1 MAARGGLDLEEE
13 APSTGAATGS
23 SDSCVAVVVK
33 KRLENL
39 KLEKDIRQE
48 EYSIFKVPSNLKAV
62 GGIAYI
68 PQMVSIG
75 PYHYGRPQ
83 LKHMQTNKFRSL
95 HQFLDRTKANVDC
108 CIKTMAKLEHRARS
122 CYSGLAAGKQLT
134 SYEFVEMMLLDG
146 CFILE
151 LLFSTSDETRK
162 RNTDIVVRAA
172 IPCIQRDL
180 LMLENQ
186 IPLFVLE
193 HLLAFLGDESAITT
207 VTKLALDFFKPPILG
222 RNLEDDDVAEIEKV
236 NNLHLLHIIL
246 WSLLPSQSSNLPCIS
261 TDESKSRVMTHPVSM
276 LRDYGVRFKKNNNSK
291 YITDIV
297 FDKGWLQIPRLVID
311 DSTRTILL
319 NLMAFEQCCYWQ
331 CSNVATTFVSF
342 MDDLINEPRDVM
354 HLHRKGIIVHSL
366 GSERAVAEMFN
377 QVCREIAIRDDCTG
391 SLSCEL
397 EKVNKFIHKK
407 RHRWWASF
415 RQEHLRHP
423 WAIASVAGGALFL
436 GLTIMATTYAMLA
449 FHIYK
454 S

>member
-75 PYHYGRPQ
+75 
-83 LKHMQTNKFRSL
+83 
-95 HQFLDRTKANVDC
+95 
-108 CIKTMAKLEHRARS
+108 
-122 CYSGLAAGKQLT
+122 
-134 SYEFVEMMLLDG
+134 
-146 CFILE
+146 
-151 LLFSTSDETRK
+151 
-162 RNTDIVVRAA
+162 
-172 IPCIQRDL
+172 
-180 LMLENQ
+180 
-186 IPLFVLE
+186 
-193 HLLAFLGDESAITT
+193 
-207 VTKLALDFFKPPILG
+207 

-246 WSLLPSQSSNLPCIS
+246 RSLLPSQSSNLPCIS

>member
-1 MAARGGLDLEEE
+1 MAARGELELEEG

-23 SDSCVAVVVK
+23 SESCVAVVVK

-68 PQMVSIG
+68 PQMVSI
-75 PYHYGRPQ
+75 
-83 LKHMQTNKFRSL
+83 
-95 HQFLDRTKANVDC
+95 
-108 CIKTMAKLEHRARS
+108 
-122 CYSGLAAGKQLT
+122 
-134 SYEFVEMMLLDG
+134 
-146 CFILE
+146 
-151 LLFSTSDETRK
+151 
-162 RNTDIVVRAA
+162 A

-193 HLLAFLGDESAITT
+193 HLLAFLGEKSAITT
-207 VTKLALDFFKPPILG
+207 VTKLGLDFFKPPILG
-222 RNLEDDDVAEIEKV
+222 RNLEDDDVAEIEKA

-246 WSLLPSQSSNLPCIS
+246 RSLLPSQSSNLPCIS

-297 FDKGWLQIPRLVID
+297 FDKGCLQIPRLVID

-331 CSNVATTFVSF
+331 CSNAATTFVSF

-354 HLHRKGIIVHSL
+354 HLHRKDIIVHSL
-366 GSERAVAEMFN
+366 GSEKAVAEMFN
-377 QVCREIAIRDDCTG
+377 QVCREISIRDDCTG

-415 RQEHLRHP
+415 RHEHLRHP
-423 WAIASVAGGALFL
+423 WAIASIAGGALFI
-436 GLTIMATTYAMLA
+436 GLTIMATTYAVLT